1 MEKVIRC
8 PKCERELPEGVKY
21 CIYCETLLLKECPG
35 CKRKIPFLKDICESC
50 GLDIAQYEEG
60 KKLLEDGK
68 KLEQSWKYEEAKAR
82 YEEIKGPPVMLEEAS
97 KLLDAVIQK
106 IKIIDEQRY
115 KGEQYFKTHL
125 VRAKKSFL
133 KVQELL
139 PNDEDI
145 MNKLKLVEIHLKWKF
160 KKICLGIGI
169 LIIVGLVGTF
179 FGYTNTLSY
188 MAKRGLETLL
198 GSENLEIKNSSAL
211 ILGWRGNKTG
221 IPVLEVL
228 TNSGDEKKRVYSLSA
243 LIGLGEVQSVKK
255 LSEIIYEERSVA
267 SIIAAAWC
275 AVDFGDTTIIPELV
289 VYLNENNESLRIASA
304 VLLFNLGYSV
314 GIPTI
319 EEILKSELYEKRVK
333 GLYAIYLLGNK
344 RMMGWHEESWVPLVK
359 DLLWDSATDIRA
371 LTAFLL
377 NEFSTDLT
385 PQDSVAISR
394 ILWEEFM
401 NGESQTMM
409 KVKEIPEI
417 NGFYIAKGI
426 INRRG
431 DEDIVEFSPSANII
445 RRRCWGALSKMELED
460 KTVMEE
466 VEKALNSTEKYER
479 LYAGLVML
487 KCGKR
492 KAMPVLKELIKDKDE
507 ILKLN
512 TCKLIFEFI

>member
-1 MEKVIRC
+1 MEKMIRC
-8 PKCERELPEGVKY
+8 PKCERELPEDVKY
-21 CIYCETLLLKECPG
+21 CVCCGTFLFRECPN
-35 CKRKIPFLKDICESC
+35 CKQRIPYVKDICESC
-50 GLDIAQYEEG
+50 GLDIAQYEQSHKLLEEG
-60 KKLLEDGK
+60 KKLEHN
-68 KLEQSWKYEEAKAR
+68 WKYEEAKTR
-82 YEEIKGPPVMLEEAS
+82 YEEIKGPPVILEEAS
-97 KLLDAVIQK
+97 KLLDTVIQK
-106 IKIIDEQRY
+106 IKIIDEQRH
-115 KGEQYFKTHL
+115 KGEQYLKTHL
-125 VRAKKSFL
+125 VRAKKAFL

-139 PNDEDI
+139 PDNEDI
-145 MNKLKLVEIHLKWKF
+145 MNKLELVEAHLKWKF
-160 KKICLGIGI
+160 RKICLGIGI
-169 LIIVGLVGTF
+169 LIVVGLVGTF
-179 FGYTNTLSY
+179 FRYTNTLSY

-211 ILGWRGNKTG
+211 ILGWRGNKMG
-221 IPVLEVL
+221 APVLEML
-228 TNSGDEKKRVYSLSA
+228 ANSGDEKKRVYSLSA
-243 LIGLGEVQSVKK
+243 LIGLGEVQAVRK
-255 LSEIIYEERSVA
+255 LDEIVYEGRSVA
-267 SIIAAAWC
+267 SIIAASWC

-319 EEILKSELYEKRVK
+319 EEILKSELYEKRLK
-333 GLYAIYLLGNK
+333 GLYGLYLLGNK
-344 RMMGWHEESWVPLVK
+344 RMMGWHKESWVPLVK
-359 DLLWDSATDIRA
+359 DLLWDPVTDIRA

-377 NEFSTDLT
+377 NEFDTDLT

-401 NGESQTMM
+401 NGKSQTML

-431 DEDIVEFSPSANII
+431 DEDIVKFSPSANTI

-466 VEKALNSTEKYER
+466 VEKALNSTEKYEH

-492 KAMPVLKELIKDKDE
+492 KAIPILKKLIKDKDE